1 MTAQA
6 KMLARGEGRHGL
18 MTAADAEVDVRC
30 RPNRSPR
37 PCGWT
42 HPADF
47 KTLRGGTYVDWIWE
61 ILRYVAAWG
70 GTGLIIW
77 FWYWMFSN
85 IGTF

>member
-1 MTAQA
+1 M
-6 KMLARGEGRHGL
+6 
-18 MTAADAEVDVRC
+18 
-30 RPNRSPR
+30 
-37 PCGWT
+37 T
-42 HPADF
+42 HPA
-47 KTLRGGTYVDWIWE
+47 TEEVAPVDWIWE

>member
-1 MTAQA
+1 MTASA
-6 KMLARGEGRHGL
+6 CDNPPARRP
-18 MTAADAEVDVRC
+18 EVDWV
-30 RPNRSPR
+30 
-37 PCGWT
+37 
-42 HPADF
+42 
-47 KTLRGGTYVDWIWE
+47 WE